1 LWKKCGYLEDYEE
14 DYCADIVSNEIAVEE
29 APVCKADT
37 SILADADTDAEL
49 YANDDEASTFDHNII
64 IVSDEENQLSDG
76 SSPDELSDE
85 SEISPGKNKTTRLSA
100 KKRKEFREAAIE
112 KRRSYKAFKD
122 ECRQMTLLKEWE
134 AQNNHNKAGIWA
146 ANIKNRAADKVKA
159 FESKMAEVF
168 KSAAA
173 KIASDELM
181 AAAMAAGRIMYAS
194 GIPVH
199 PGVIEIDIS
208 SPAQLHP
215 PVDDTLLNANSL
227 SKTNIVSP
235 TVSPSVKKPL
245 FTMDMFTP
253 YVDKDLVAWKQ
264 EYNVSDAE
272 FSDPDTFCTDTC
284 GNAMKIPYVYK
295 LMDDYKK
302 SVADSKLSMDDVS
315 LDARSERAARR
326 HEVIKKIKENEIAE
340 FEASLRENREKRF
353 NRPRRLSHNVIY

>member
-1 LWKKCGYLEDYEE
+1 
-14 DYCADIVSNEIAVEE
+14 
-29 APVCKADT
+29 
-37 SILADADTDAEL
+37 
-49 YANDDEASTFDHNII
+49 
-64 IVSDEENQLSDG
+64 
-76 SSPDELSDE
+76 
-85 SEISPGKNKTTRLSA
+85 
-100 KKRKEFREAAIE
+100 
-112 KRRSYKAFKD
+112 
-122 ECRQMTLLKEWE
+122 MTLLKEWE

-181 AAAMAAGRIMYAS
+181 AAARAAGRIMYAS

-253 YVDKDLVAWKQ
+253 YVDKDLVARKQ
-264 EYNVSDAE
+264 EHNVSDAE